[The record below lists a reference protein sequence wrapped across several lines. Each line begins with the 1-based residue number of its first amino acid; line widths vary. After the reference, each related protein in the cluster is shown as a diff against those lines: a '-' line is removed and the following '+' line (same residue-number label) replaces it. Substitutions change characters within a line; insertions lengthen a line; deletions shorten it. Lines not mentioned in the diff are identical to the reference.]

1 MIEERSAGAVVFRR
15 SGGRIEYLLLR
26 YPSGHWDFPKGN
38 IEFGERPI
46 DAARREVKEETGLD
60 IGIVP
65 SFKHKI
71 EYFYRRNGRLVHKEV
86 VYFIGEALND
96 EVKISWEHV
105 GYVWLPFEAAYNRLT
120 FKSSKELLSK
130 AHRYLTRVIGIKP

>member
-1 MIEERSAGAVVFRR
+1 MLEERSAGAVIFRR

-65 SFKHKI
+65 DFKYKI
-71 EYFYRRNGRLVHKEV
+71 EYFYRRDGRLVHKEV
-86 VYFIGEALND
+86 IYFLAEALNED
-96 EVKISWEHV
+96 VKISWEHV
-105 GYVWLPFEAAYNRLT
+105 GYVWLPYESAYNRLT

-130 AHRYLTRVIGIKP
+130 AHKHLIDVLKIKV